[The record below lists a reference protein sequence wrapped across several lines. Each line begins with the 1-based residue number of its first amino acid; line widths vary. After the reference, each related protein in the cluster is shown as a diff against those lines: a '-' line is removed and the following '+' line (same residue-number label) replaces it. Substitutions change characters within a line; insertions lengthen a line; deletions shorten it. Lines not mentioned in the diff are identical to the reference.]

1 MEKKFWAQIHHI
13 LILTINSMLEESSI
27 LEVASAYNQGACSG
41 AFAYTEKATS
51 GALAYTKGQCYG
63 APGFNQDLS
72 SEAFAYTRRTFS
84 VDSEYNQVPPPVAP
98 AYSQAPP
105 PVGLTYNQASLP
117 VAPIYNQA
125 PLPVAPLYNQ
135 APPPV
140 APMYNQ
146 APPPVAVAY
155 AEGTRGVAVAFVQGS
170 SPDVPEKPKTSSSTA
185 VACSSGPPLVTPY
198 KLIMQ
203 GGMYH
208 GRSITVQGVVNLSAK
223 TFFIELRYKNGVA
236 FQLSPDFDKSRVV
249 CSSQKWRSE
258 ERLQGLPFCKGRP
271 FTVNI
276 LCEVTCYRISING
289 IQTITFKHRY
299 SMLNEIDILEI
310 GGDVSLTSV
319 EC

>member
-1 MEKKFWAQIHHI
+1 MKTPLRQHI
-13 LILTINSMLEESSI
+13 QGGLQEGKSITVKGRVLLGAKSFYVNLQCGDGPEANVALHFSARFDKLPGYVVLNSYHQNTWSKECKYESPIPRGSTFALEIMVNRDSYLTSVNGIFFLEYLHQLPPSSVNTIWVDGGIELESV
-27 LEVASAYNQGACSG
+27 EFPN
-41 AFAYTEKATS
+41 TS
-51 GALAYTKGQCYG
+51 V
-63 APGFNQDLS
+63 S
-72 SEAFAYTRRTFS
+72 
-84 VDSEYNQVPPPVAP
+84 PPVRLQTGK
-98 AYSQAPP
+98 S
-105 PVGLTYNQASLP
+105 
-117 VAPIYNQA
+117 
-125 PLPVAPLYNQ
+125 
-135 APPPV
+135 
-140 APMYNQ
+140 
-146 APPPVAVAY
+146 
-155 AEGTRGVAVAFVQGS
+155 
-170 SPDVPEKPKTSSSTA
+170 EKTQIFLRN
-185 VACSSGPPLVTPY
+185 ACPVTPY

-310 GGDVSLTSV
+310 GGDLCLGNVG
-319 EC
+319 

>member
-1 MEKKFWAQIHHI
+1 MAYHTIQHI
-13 LILTINSMLEESSI
+13 QGGLQEGKSITVKGRVLLGAKSFYVNLQCGDGPEANVALHFSARFDKLPGYVVLNSYHQNTWSKECKYESPIPRGSTFALEIMVNRDSYLTSVNGIFFLEYLHQLPPSSVNTIWVDGGIELESVEFPNTSVSPPVR
-27 LEVASAYNQGACSG
+27 LQTGGSPLQPS
-41 AFAYTEKATS
+41 ATS
-51 GALAYTKGQCYG
+51 CKSF
-63 APGFNQDLS
+63 P
-72 SEAFAYTRRTFS
+72 E
-84 VDSEYNQVPPPVAP
+84 
-98 AYSQAPP
+98 
-105 PVGLTYNQASLP
+105 SL
-117 VAPIYNQA
+117 N
-125 PLPVAPLYNQ
+125 
-135 APPPV
+135 
-140 APMYNQ
+140 
-146 APPPVAVAY
+146 
-155 AEGTRGVAVAFVQGS
+155 T
-170 SPDVPEKPKTSSSTA
+170 
-185 VACSSGPPLVTPY
+185 VTPY